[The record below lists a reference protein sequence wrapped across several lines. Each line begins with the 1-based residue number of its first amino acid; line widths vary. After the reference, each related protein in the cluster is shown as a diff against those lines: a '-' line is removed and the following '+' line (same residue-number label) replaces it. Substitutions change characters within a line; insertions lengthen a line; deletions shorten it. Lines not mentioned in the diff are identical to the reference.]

1 MDSRIDLA
9 GLIVA
14 ICVAAYAAIMLDYL
28 ALNGLGLSIPQLR
41 HLSMVAAVF
50 LALPVAM
57 DFLRARPDNI
67 E

>member
-1 MDSRIDLA
+1 MDSRIDIA
-9 GLIVA
+9 SLIVA

-28 ALNGLGLSIPQLR
+28 ALNGLGLSITQLR

-50 LALPVAM
+50 VALPVAM
-57 DFLRARPDNI
+57 DFLRARPDNV